1 MVSQN
6 LRKDSSVLFSTK
18 RLLNV
23 KEDEVKKY
31 NCGTWKSQ
39 GVRKLGRGAS
49 QEWRGEVER
58 VRKNRES

>member
-1 MVSQN
+1 
-6 LRKDSSVLFSTK
+6 
-18 RLLNV
+18 LNV